1 MWALGGAQPAH
12 QCAPHSHLRKPLI
25 ACFSLWPGPLGLL
38 CGIKQHLLVRGEVHD
53 GLAICGVG
61 DEGHPHFGAEE
72 KALLVRSHKQ
82 SLKLML
88 MNYQRGVHDNSCHS
102 LQLFH
107 FGAHFP
113 NQKFP

>member
-1 MWALGGAQPAH
+1 MKAYIYSLVPFTLLHSLPTHEHVAF
-12 QCAPHSHLRKPLI
+12 PHEPLI
-25 ACFSLWPGPLGLL
+25 ACFPLWPGPLGLL

-82 SLKLML
+82 SLKFILMT
-88 MNYQRGVHDNSCHS
+88 S
-102 LQLFH
+102 
-107 FGAHFP
+107 
-113 NQKFP
+113 